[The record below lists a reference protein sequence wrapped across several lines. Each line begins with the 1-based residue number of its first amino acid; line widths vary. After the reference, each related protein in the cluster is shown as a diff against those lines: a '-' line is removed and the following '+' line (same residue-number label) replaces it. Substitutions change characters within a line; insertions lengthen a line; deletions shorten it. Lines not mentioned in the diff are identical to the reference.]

1 MWVLGITDYFFD
13 TSVLVAYFVED
24 ARSREL
30 VEEVVEGTK
39 RGAISALTVAELWA
53 TPLMEQVE
61 RQKERLAVISLL
73 DVVNIDRPIAERGGE
88 LRRQHGLHLPDALIA
103 ACAEH
108 AGGDFKTKGPHF
120 ERLLR
125 AGIIKGEVY

>member
-1 MWVLGITDYFFD
+1 MPDYFFD
-13 TSVLVAYFVED
+13 TSVLVAYFGAED

-73 DVVNIDRPIAERGGE
+73 DVVKIDRPIAERGGE
-88 LRRQHGLHLPDALIA
+88 LR
-103 ACAEH
+103 
-108 AGGDFKTKGPHF
+108 
-120 ERLLR
+120 
-125 AGIIKGEVY
+125 